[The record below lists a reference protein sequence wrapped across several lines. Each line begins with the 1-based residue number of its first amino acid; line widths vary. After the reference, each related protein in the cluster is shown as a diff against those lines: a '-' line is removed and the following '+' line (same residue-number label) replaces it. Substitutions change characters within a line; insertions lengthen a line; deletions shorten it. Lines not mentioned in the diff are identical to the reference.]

1 MRGRYRYTIGI
12 SIVCA
17 LLIIFGI
24 FARNSDP
31 FVTKQDNQPEEI
43 SETRYD
49 EMKEINADYI
59 GWLSFESDLISKP
72 VVQTIDNKYYLTHDF
87 ECKENSQGTVFADK
101 ICSLEDQNITLYGH
115 YVYKD
120 ENAMF
125 TPLTWLKE
133 PENYSVN
140 SKLTFELQDEIRY
153 YQIAMVY
160 IFDMMVDT
168 EYPYMTPRFEKNS
181 DFVEF
186 VKYADKKKLYNT
198 DVKIDENDNILTLQT
213 CVRNDE
219 YKRLIVVAKEI
230 SREPIE

>member
-59 GWLSFESDLISKP
+59 GWL
-72 VVQTIDNKYYLTHDF
+72 
-87 ECKENSQGTVFADK
+87 CKENSQGTVFADK

-125 TPLTWLKE
+125 TPLTLLKE
-133 PENYSVN
+133 PENYSEN

-213 CVRNDE
+213 CVRNDD